1 MKFKKNYTISVDVL
15 ILYICIK
22 TYGYVCQEFVIQD
35 ENENKWSNGWE
46 SSNENNSCVSWL
58 LLIGHVNR

>member
-1 MKFKKNYTISVDVL
+1 MIFTKNWKISVDVL

-35 ENENKWSNGWE
+35 ENENK
-46 SSNENNSCVSWL
+46 
-58 LLIGHVNR
+58 

>member
-22 TYGYVCQEFVIQD
+22 IYGYVCQEFVIQD
-35 ENENKWSNGWE
+35 ENENK
-46 SSNENNSCVSWL
+46 
-58 LLIGHVNR
+58 